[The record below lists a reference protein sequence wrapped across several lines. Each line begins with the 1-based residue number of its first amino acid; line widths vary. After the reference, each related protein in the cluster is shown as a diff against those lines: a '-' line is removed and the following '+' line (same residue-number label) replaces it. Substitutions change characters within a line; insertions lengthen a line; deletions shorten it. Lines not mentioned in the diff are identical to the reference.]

1 MRLDPSV
8 GLFCF
13 VSVCLLAGC
22 ETQSQWSPT
31 VDTYGNSRAQYLSQ
45 DMEECRA
52 LARGASGDQTE
63 ETVRG
68 AGFGAM
74 AGAAGGALIGAMVGR
89 PGRGAVLG
97 AAAGAAGGG
106 AYRSSQTE
114 QQFKQAFTNCM
125 RERGHNV
132 IN

>member
-1 MRLDPSV
+1 MRLAPSIGLILFV
-8 GLFCF
+8 GVF
-13 VSVCLLAGC
+13 LLAGC
-22 ETQSQWSPT
+22 ESTSQWSPT

-52 LARGASGDQTE
+52 LARSASGDTTE

-74 AGAAGGALIGAMVGR
+74 AGAAGGAIIGAMVGR

-106 AYRSSQTE
+106 VYSSTQTE

>member
-1 MRLDPSV
+1 MRLALSA
-8 GLFCF
+8 GLLFF
-13 VSVCLLAGC
+13 VSVSLLAGC
-22 ETQSQWSPT
+22 ESQSQWSPT
-31 VDTYGNSRAQYLSQ
+31 VDTYGNSRAQYLSR

-52 LARGASGDQTE
+52 LARSASGDTTE

-74 AGAAGGALIGAMVGR
+74 AGAAGGAIIGAMVGR

-97 AAAGAAGGG
+97 AAAGGIGGG
-106 AYRSSQTE
+106 AVSAGRTE
-114 QQFKQAFTNCM
+114 EQFKQAFTNCM

>member
-1 MRLDPSV
+1 MRLAPSV
-8 GLFCF
+8 GLLCF
-13 VSVCLLAGC
+13 VSVSLLAGC
-22 ETQSQWSPT
+22 ESQSQWSPT
-31 VDTYGNSRAQYLSQ
+31 VDTYGNSRAQYLSR

-52 LARGASGDQTE
+52 LARSASGDTTE

-74 AGAAGGALIGAMVGR
+74 AGAAGGAIIGAMVGR

-106 AYRSSQTE
+106 VFSSSQTE

>member
-1 MRLDPSV
+1 MRLTHSASII
-8 GLFCF
+8 LF

-31 VDTYGNSRAQYLSQ
+31 VDTYGNSRAQYLSR

-89 PGRGAVLG
+89 DL
-97 AAAGAAGGG
+97 AGAP
-106 AYRSSQTE
+106 
-114 QQFKQAFTNCM
+114 F
-125 RERGHNV
+125 
-132 IN
+132 